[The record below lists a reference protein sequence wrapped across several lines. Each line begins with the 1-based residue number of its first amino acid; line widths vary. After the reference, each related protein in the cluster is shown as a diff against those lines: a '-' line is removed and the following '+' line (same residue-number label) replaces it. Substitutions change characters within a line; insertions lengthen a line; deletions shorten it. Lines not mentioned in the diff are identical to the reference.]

1 MENWDKLLDELID
14 YWETLFY
21 QLKDADNSACL
32 VLNSQLSEQE
42 LKVIIFLGKNGEE
55 RMKDIAEHM
64 NLVVSAL
71 TSIADKLVEK
81 EYVERRRSKSDRRI
95 VRLSLTEKGQ
105 RFFSE
110 LREIKKTKGK
120 EILSLLNG
128 DDKKVYVELMRK
140 MVERSKI
147 KKNAKTEL

>member
-32 VLNSQLSEQE
+32 ILNSRLSEQE

-64 NLVVSAL
+64 NLVVSSL

-81 EYVERRRSKSDRRI
+81 KYVERRRSKSDRRI
-95 VRLSLTEKGQ
+95 VRLSLTKKGQ
-105 RFFSE
+105 NFFSE

-120 EILSLLNG
+120 EILSLLN
-128 DDKKVYVELMRK
+128 DEDKKVYVELMRK
-140 MVERSKI
+140 MVERSKMN
-147 KKNAKTEL
+147 KNTKAEL